1 MAEEI
6 DEYRPLLGA
15 AQCNQPAQRGDLT
28 GRTHEGDLC
37 RGIAQHGKGIDRV
50 ALQVLRPGAGGEL
63 RGPPGHHV
71 PGTPRRGIVPDAAHG
86 ISLSEERL
94 GQGRGRTARRGE
106 QPHGGIRMAHGP
118 AGKRFDGRRVLGQ
131 KGADAEALPARRAA
145 VGMKHAGA
153 VEPVAVVHEVEQRMG
168 TGGGAD
174 AASVAAGEFGDV
186 THGSQ
191 SVS

>member
-1 MAEEI
+1 
-6 DEYRPLLGA
+6 
-15 AQCNQPAQRGDLT
+15 
-28 GRTHEGDLC
+28 
-37 RGIAQHGKGIDRV
+37 
-50 ALQVLRPGAGGEL
+50 
-63 RGPPGHHV
+63 
-71 PGTPRRGIVPDAAHG
+71 
-86 ISLSEERL
+86 
-94 GQGRGRTARRGE
+94 
-106 QPHGGIRMAHGP
+106 MAHGA

-131 KGADAEALPARRAA
+131 KGTDAEALPARRAA